1 MLISGGH
8 YYGQKGHRMKKLAI
22 CIPNYNRPKELS
34 RLLRTVAEQITSD
47 KLHESVEV
55 CVSDD
60 CSIENIKAVVEAVRI
75 LYSEVNLK
83 FHENE
88 SNMGMDYNFLN
99 CVQMSDAEYCW
110 IIGNDDLPEE
120 NGLRSVL
127 EYLNSENEG
136 MDILVGPFDV
146 YDENDRVLR
155 SVYPLRNTGQKCLSF
170 NTVNAEEYADL
181 LEKVNDGNALFC
193 FLSNVIFRR
202 DAWMRHGDMFS
213 GKMNSIFIQMY
224 MNLQTLKEGAV
235 YKYVPDKFI
244 RNYADDEVN
253 ATFKREYDV
262 LIGLNGVVD
271 YFFTGEIHRKLQK
284 RIVDGRI
291 NGRMWD
297 TPDDSVQKQQIL
309 QIKSPKNELYKNY
322 FIASKDRSDFF
333 ENKNVLVY
341 GAGDFGKKAVVDL
354 KDYNTNGIMI
364 FDADVKKWGQEL
376 EGIVIHPAK
385 ELYLAYHSKESI
397 VVVANNNALIEI
409 IEMLCLNGVEKIAI
423 IT

>member
-1 MLISGGH
+1 
-8 YYGQKGHRMKKLAI
+8 MKKLAI
-22 CIPNYNRPKELS
+22 CIPNYNRAKELS
-34 RLLRTVAEQITSD
+34 RLLKTVAEQIVSD
-47 KLHESVEV
+47 KLDENVEI

-60 CSIENIKAVVEAVRI
+60 CSTESIQDVVEGVRTQ
-75 LYSEVNLK
+75 YPEVSLK
-83 FHENE
+83 FHVNE

-99 CVQMSDAEYCW
+99 CVQLSDAEYCW

-127 EYLNSENEG
+127 GHLYGDREKI
-136 MDILVGPFDV
+136 DILVCPFDV
-146 YDENDRVLR
+146 YNENDRVLR
-155 SVYPLRNTGQKCLSF
+155 SVYPLRNVGQDCLLF
-170 NTVNAEEYADL
+170 NTVNVDEYADL

-193 FLSNVIFRR
+193 FLSNVIFKRE
-202 DAWMRHGDMFS
+202 AWIRHGDMFS
-213 GKMNSIFIQMY
+213 GKMHSIFIQMY
-224 MNLQTLKEGAV
+224 MNLQTMKEGAV

-262 LIGLNGVVD
+262 LIGLSGVVD

-297 TPDDSVQKQQIL
+297 IPDDSVQKQQIL

-322 FIASKDRSDFF
+322 FVASKERKEFF
-333 ENKNVLVY
+333 DSKNILVY
-341 GAGDFGKKAVVDL
+341 GAGNFGKKAVENL
-354 KDYNTNGIMI
+354 QNYNANSIMI
-364 FDADVKKWGQEL
+364 FDADVNKWGKEL
-376 EGIVIHPAK
+376 EGYAIQPAK
-385 ELYLAYHSKESI
+385 DLYIAYHSRESI

-409 IEMLCLNGVEKIAI
+409 VEMLCLNGVKKIAI